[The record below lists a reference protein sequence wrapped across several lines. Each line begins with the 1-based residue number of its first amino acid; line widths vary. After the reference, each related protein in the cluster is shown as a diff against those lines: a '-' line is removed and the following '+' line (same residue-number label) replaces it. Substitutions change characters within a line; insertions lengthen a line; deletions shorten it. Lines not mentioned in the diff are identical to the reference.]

1 MCAMAIRAIE
11 TEYAGYL
18 FRSRLEAKWAVFF
31 DELELTWKYESEGYY
46 VDTPRGR
53 KKYLPDFWLEDT
65 AQWGE
70 VKGHLDAEGM
80 DRLYN
85 LACGMA
91 ACHGG
96 NDIVIFGDIPRLRS
110 LAWPVQLHFHGQLWG
125 VPWEPTEPGCPLAR
139 PRVAVQPSD
148 EMAQHLT
155 AGFPFGHPAWA
166 EDALDRARQARFEWG
181 EHG

>member
-1 MCAMAIRAIE
+1 MAIRAIE

-96 NDIVIFGDIPRLRS
+96 SECHREAGAQSRVLAAAHRGRCQYPQECPR
-110 LAWPVQLHFHGQLWG
+110 
-125 VPWEPTEPGCPLAR
+125 
-139 PRVAVQPSD
+139 
-148 EMAQHLT
+148 
-155 AGFPFGHPAWA
+155 
-166 EDALDRARQARFEWG
+166 
-181 EHG
+181 